1 MAVIY
6 GARTKDASGIITLD
20 TSVTPMRSIYNLQV
34 TGNGAWDQYFSIPQ
48 IKANS
53 FVVVQ
58 SPVTN
63 SAAGIEAWWSPGT
76 LHLRRAYSGK
86 WNVKILSYGDAQDG
100 ATKYGIRTKNGDNLV
115 QVDNSNKVMRV
126 ADSGSF
132 AIGRRGAG
140 DYITSGGGTFKAP
153 VTTIEEPYVFLR
165 SDTGMMVCN
174 YRVHGS
180 PGAWTGF
187 TVDGWFGGAFNTLY
201 YTVKWMVGTTT
212 STNASPGDYGVR
224 IRNELSEATFN
235 SNDNLILL
243 SGAAPSSDRFK
254 VAGSDIVTGPMLWS
268 SFQMPWTGSFD
279 DYFLASSL
287 LTQFFDGYQIYQNPA
302 GFHVGNRSVLQAYSG
317 SEISSTNASGV
328 NGRTV
333 FAGRPMRA
341 L

>member
-1 MAVIY
+1 MVAIY
-6 GARTKDASGIITLD
+6 GARTKDASGVVTLD

-58 SPVTN
+58 SPTPN
-63 SAAGIEAWWSPGT
+63 TAGGIEAWWSPGT

-86 WNVKILSYGDAQDG
+86 WNVKILSYGDTQDG
-100 ATKYGIRTKNGDNLV
+100 ETKYGIRTRNGDNLV

-126 ADSGSF
+126 ADSGAF
-132 AIGRRGAG
+132 AIGRRGPG
-140 DYITSGGGTFKAP
+140 DYITSGGGTFKTP

-174 YRVHGS
+174 YRVRGS

-187 TVDGWFGGAFNTLY
+187 TVDGWFGGAFNTAY
-201 YTVKWMVGTTT
+201 YTVKWMVGTTVA
-212 STNASPGDYGVR
+212 TNTALGDYG
-224 IRNELSEATFN
+224 IEINNELSEATFN
-235 SNDNLILL
+235 SNDNFILL

-254 VAGSDIVTGPMLWS
+254 VAGSDVVTGSTLWS
-268 SFQMPWTGSFD
+268 SFQMPWTGDFD

-287 LTQFFDGYQIYQNPA
+287 LPQFYDGYTIYENPA
-302 GFHVGNRSVLQAYSG
+302 GFHVGNRNVLQAYSG
-317 SEISSTNASGV
+317 ANAGTNASGV

>member
-1 MAVIY
+1 MAAIY
-6 GARTKDASGIITLD
+6 GARTKDASGAVTLD
-20 TSVTPMRSIYNLQV
+20 TFVTPMRSIYTLQV

-58 SPVTN
+58 SATPN
-63 SAAGIEAWWSPGT
+63 SAGGVEAWWSTGT
-76 LHLRRAYSGK
+76 LHLRRAYSAK
-86 WNVKILSYGDAQDG
+86 WVVKVLSFGDAQDG
-100 ATKYGIRTKNGDNLV
+100 ATKYGIRTRNDENLV
-115 QVDNSNKVMRV
+115 QIDNSNKAMRV

-132 AIGRRGAG
+132 ALGRRGPG
-140 DYITSGGGTFKAP
+140 DYILSGRGTFKSP
-153 VTTIEEPYVFLR
+153 VTTSEEPYVFLR

-174 YRVHGS
+174 YRVLGA

-187 TVDGWFGGAFNTLY
+187 TVDGWFGGSFNSLY
-201 YTVKWMVGTTT
+201 YTVKWMVGTPT
-212 STNASPGDYGVR
+212 ASSSSLEDYGIR
-224 IRNELSEATFN
+224 IRNEASEVTFN

-243 SGAAPSSDRFK
+243 SGGPPSSDRFK
-254 VAGSDIVTGPMLWS
+254 VAGSDVVTGPTLWS

-287 LTQFFDGYQIYQNPA
+287 LPPFFDGYNTYENPA
-302 GFHVGNRSVLQAYSG
+302 GFLVGNRSVLQAYSG
-317 SEISSTNASGV
+317 SQISSTNASGV

>member
-1 MAVIY
+1 MAIY
-6 GARTKDASGIITLD
+6 GTRTRNASGVITLD
-20 TSVTPMRSIYNLQV
+20 TSVTALRSIYTLQV

-58 SPVTN
+58 SSTPN
-63 SAAGIEAWWSPGT
+63 SAGGIEAWWSTGT
-76 LHLRRAYSGK
+76 LHLRRAYSLK
-86 WNVKILSYGDAQDG
+86 WIVKVLSFGDAQD
-100 ATKYGIRTKNGDNLV
+100 ATADYGVRARNDSNLV
-115 QVDNSNKVMRV
+115 QIDNSNKAIRV
-126 ADSGSF
+126 ASSGSF
-132 AIGRRGAG
+132 AIGRRGPG
-140 DYITSGGGTFKAP
+140 DYITSGGGTFSPAI
-153 VTTIEEPYVFLR
+153 TTTEEPMVFLR

-174 YRVHGS
+174 YRVVGS

-201 YTVKWMVGTTT
+201 YTVKWMVGTNVAT
-212 STNASPGDYGVR
+212 SPPSGDYGIR
-224 IRNELSEATFN
+224 IKNELSEATFN

-243 SGAAPSSDRFK
+243 SGGAPSSDRFK
-254 VAGSDIVTGPMLWS
+254 VAGSDIAIGSTLWS
-268 SFQMPWTGSFD
+268 SFQMPWTSSFD

-287 LTQFFDGYQIYQNPA
+287 LPKFYDGYTIYENPA

-317 SEISSTNASGV
+317 ANAGTNASGV